1 LVSTGFFLNASNKT
15 RIAMKN
21 AYLKFTLL
29 AAIVLCSLM
38 CSQQKDLMIADFNT
52 GSYGDWKTEGNAFGK
67 NPSSGVLPVNIAA
80 EHFASDQMAS
90 SYQWGDSSVGKLVSP
105 EFDIAR
111 KYINFQIG
119 GSRIPDKTCINLIV
133 DGKVEFSAT
142 GVNDNVI
149 RTNQL
154 DWVSWDVSRLKGKKA
169 VIELVDLDSTR
180 KDAYISV
187 DNIYQGD
194 ENKEN
199 ETYVYNQ
206 ERKFKVNN
214 RYLNIPVRQGA
225 YPQLLRISA
234 DGKTVRE
241 FIVELA
247 ESAPDYWMFLDV
259 NEFKGKEINVTI
271 NKMTRESTG
280 LKSMVV
286 DSTVKGFENLYQEK
300 NRPLFHFSSRRGWH
314 NDPNGL
320 VFYDGTYH
328 MFYQHNPLGWPWGN
342 MTWGHAISTDLVH
355 WKELAP
361 ALYPDS
367 LGTMFSGSA
376 VVDWNNTAQL
386 QQGKDKT
393 LIALYTAAGGT
404 SSWSANKP
412 FTQCMAFS
420 TDKGLTWTKYNQNPV
435 IPHVMAENRDPK
447 VVWDE
452 SGKQWVMALYLD
464 KNMYSLFSSAD
475 LKTWK
480 ELQRINLENVSECP
494 DFFQIALD
502 GNEREKKWVLT
513 GANGHFMAGTFDGK
527 QFKPETKS
535 FPSEWGKN
543 YYAVQ
548 SYSDLKDGRRIQ
560 IGWMAGAEFRGMPF
574 NQQMSF
580 PRELTLKTTAD
591 GIRLLAVPAREISLL
606 HGEKKS
612 WQETV
617 IIPGNNML
625 DPFRGDLYHIIAEFS
640 AVKSTAQQF
649 GFNIHGFQI
658 LYNTK
663 TGTIKAVRPSDNA
676 VSEVKVRLKQ
686 GRIRMEIL
694 LDKTSVEIF
703 INDGE
708 VPMAFYYIADEANK
722 KLTLVSEGGE
732 VKLNSLDIFELKS
745 AW

>member
-1 LVSTGFFLNASNKT
+1 MFQQIQ
-15 RIAMKN
+15 IAMKN
-21 AYLKFTLL
+21 AYLRLPVSTL
-29 AAIVLCSLM
+29 IVLSCLM
-38 CSQQKDLMIADFNT
+38 CSKQKDLMIADFNT

-90 SYQWGDSSVGKLVSP
+90 SYQWGDSSVGKLISP

-119 GSRIPDKTCINLIV
+119 GSRIPGKTCINLIV
-133 DGKVEFSAT
+133 NGRVEFSAT

-154 DWVSWDVSRLKGKKA
+154 DWVSWDVSGLKGKKA
-169 VIELVDLDSTR
+169 VIELLDLDSAR

-194 ENKEN
+194 ASREK

-206 ERKFKVNN
+206 ERKLKVNS
-214 RYLNIPVRQGA
+214 RYLNIPVKEGA
-225 YPQLLRISA
+225 YPQLMRISA

-241 FIVELA
+241 FVVELA

-259 NEFKGKEINVTI
+259 NEFRGKEIDITI

-286 DSTVKGFENLYQEK
+286 DSTVKGFENLYREK
-300 NRPLFHFSSRRGWH
+300 DRPQFHFTSRRGWH

-320 VFYDGTYH
+320 VFYEGTYH
-328 MFYQHNPLGWPWGN
+328 LFYQHNPLGWPWGN
-342 MTWGHAISTDLVH
+342 MTWGHAVSTDLVH

-367 LGTMFSGSA
+367 LGTIFSGSA

-386 QQGKDKT
+386 QQGNDKT
-393 LIALYTAAGGT
+393 LVAFYTAAGGT

-412 FTQCMAFS
+412 FTQCMAYS
-420 TDKGLTWTKYNQNPV
+420 TDKGITWTKYNQNPV
-435 IPHVMAENRDPK
+435 LPHILAENRDPK
-447 VVWDE
+447 VAWDE
-452 SGKQWVMALYLD
+452 EGRQWVMALYLD
-464 KNMYSLFSSAD
+464 KNMYALYSSAD

-480 ELQRINLENVSECP
+480 ELQRINLEEVAECP

-502 GNEREKKWVLT
+502 GNNARKKWVLT

-527 QFKPETKS
+527 QFRPETKS
-535 FPSEWGKN
+535 YPSEWGKN

-580 PRELTLKTTAD
+580 PRELTLKTTPD
-591 GIRLLAVPAREISLL
+591 GIRLFAVPAREISLL

-612 WQETV
+612 WQETMV
-617 IIPGNNML
+617 KPENSLL
-625 DPFRGDLYHIIAEFS
+625 DPFKNDLYHIIAEF
-640 AVKSTAQQF
+640 AADKSTAQEF

-658 LYNTK
+658 MYNK
-663 TGTIKAVRPSDNA
+663 RTGMIKAVRPSDNA
-676 VSEVKVRLKQ
+676 VSEVKVRPIR

-694 LDKTSVEIF
+694 LDRTSVELF

-708 VPMAFYYIADEANK
+708 VPMAFYYIANEDNK
-722 KLTLVSEGGE
+722 KMALVSEGGD
-732 VKLNSLDIFELKS
+732 VKLNSLDVFELKS